1 MKNQEL
7 VLDVM
12 RAQGKADAL
21 DLRARA
27 AELDGTAVIAEEVK
41 APAWDSGKDYSSW
54 PVGAPVTDA
63 RQVYKL
69 LQPHNASHYPDTTPA
84 TLPALWSVCHTKDPS
99 KAKPY
104 LAPNG
109 TSGMYMTDEC
119 CTDEGYVWRSKV
131 DNNVWAP
138 SGYPDGWED
147 LGPVEE

>member
-54 PVGAPVTDA
+54 PVGAPVADA
-63 RQVYKL
+63 GQVYKL

-138 SGYPDGWED
+138 SG
-147 LGPVEE
+147 

>member
-12 RAQGKADAL
+12 RAQGKSDAL

-27 AELDGTAVIAEEVK
+27 AELDGTAVIAEEAK

-54 PVGAPVTDA
+54 SVGAPVTDA
-63 RQVYKL
+63 GQVYKL
-69 LQPHNASHYPDTTPA
+69 IQPHNASHYPDTTPA
-84 TLPALWSVCHTKDPS
+84 TLPALWSVCHTKDPN

-104 LAPNG
+104 MAPDG
-109 TSGMYMTDEC
+109 QSGMYMTDEC
-119 CTDEGYVWRSKV
+119 CTDEGHVWRSKV

-138 SGYPDGWED
+138 NGYPDGWED